1 MKVEQFFR
9 ALSDPTRLQC
19 LLLLS
24 TERELCVCEIV
35 HVLDL
40 SQPKVSRHLAQL
52 RDQGIVDT
60 ERRGQWVYYRLSSDL
75 PDWAGQVLAAVGQA
89 ESLDPLR
96 QRLAAM
102 PNRPGAAC
110 D

>member
-1 MKVEQFFR
+1 MQAEKYFR

-19 LLLLS
+19 LLLLAA
-24 TERELCVCEIV
+24 ERELCVCEIV

-52 RDQGIVDT
+52 RDQGIVET
-60 ERRGQWVYYRLSSDL
+60 ERRGQWVYYRLAADL
-75 PDWAGQVLAAVGQA
+75 PEWAHDVLAAARQS
-89 ESLDPLR
+89 ESLDTLR
-96 QRLAAM
+96 QRLIQM
-102 PNRPGAAC
+102 PNRPTVAC